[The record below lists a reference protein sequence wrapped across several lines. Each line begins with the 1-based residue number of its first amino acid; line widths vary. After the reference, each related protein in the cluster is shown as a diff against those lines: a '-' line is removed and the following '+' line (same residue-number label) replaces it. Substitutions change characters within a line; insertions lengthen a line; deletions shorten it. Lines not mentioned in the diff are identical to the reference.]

1 MMQVRNIWCNTVI
14 IITALVVPA
23 MFETPRVLNHI
34 QCYQNQLQN
43 IPKNEQM
50 HIMYRYIYS
59 KTQYITNINVIVFY
73 KTVIMYKYIK
83 FTSDCPTQ
91 SILVGQSKWISHPVV
106 DTQCGR
112 EELLRTEQ
120 YILIMTD
127 HVPPLLQADPEG

>member
-1 MMQVRNIWCNTVI
+1 
-14 IITALVVPA
+14 
-23 MFETPRVLNHI
+23 
-34 QCYQNQLQN
+34 
-43 IPKNEQM
+43 
-50 HIMYRYIYS
+50 MYRYIYS
-59 KTQYITNINVIVFY
+59 KTQYTTNINVIVFY
-73 KTVIMYKYIK
+73 KTVLNEVTFVEVIMYKYIK

-106 DTQCGR
+106 DTQYGR